1 MENIVRHIHNQRN
14 QEDMGRNLNQSVRLY
29 ILQCQINLPDVKVR
43 QQLEPIMYEDIIMI
57 GNIYLNI
64 TVSLSIY
71 FTAYTKA

>member
-57 GNIYLNI
+57 GNTYLNI